1 MISIFEKCNEAM
13 NLPNDLSPY
22 CETDIGGSDIGL
34 YIHIPFC
41 VNRCHFCAFYLVMK
55 EERRIERFLGAIEI
69 ELTLYAAQLNGAE
82 QSVSTVYVGG
92 GTPTAVS
99 SAQLAHVLTKVATQF
114 SLTKDCE
121 VTVEAT
127 PESFTTEYL
136 DTLREA
142 GVTRLSMGI
151 QTFDQQERIRLGLSS
166 TEEEATAGIGLV
178 KQAGF
183 TNFNLDLIY
192 GIPGQTV
199 SSWERTLQEA
209 CKFEPTHL
217 SCYALSLE
225 EGTRFDLAFRRG
237 ELDLIE
243 TDVERQFQAQVTK
256 LLEVAGYD
264 QYEISNWSKQGQ
276 ACRHNRRYWQ
286 GQAYVGVG
294 PSAQS
299 YLSGCRFGNVANL
312 DQYCRQLENGEMPVA
327 EREHLSIVQQEKERV
342 VFGLRL
348 LDGVPINS
356 VERIVDDPAW
366 IASLDSLLEED
377 YLVQT
382 SSRLALTVKGRQF
395 ADTVG
400 RQLL

>member
-1 MISIFEKCNEAM
+1 MNETI
-13 NLPNDLSPY
+13 NVSHNVCPY
-22 CETDIGGSDIGL
+22 GETGVSDSDVGI

-41 VNRCHFCAFYLVMK
+41 VKRCHFCAFYLVMQ
-55 EERRIERFLGAIEI
+55 EERRIERFLGALDI
-69 ELTLYAAQLNGAE
+69 ELAFYAAQLNGAE
-82 QSVSTVYVGG
+82 GRVSTVYVGG
-92 GTPTAVS
+92 GTPTAL
-99 SAQLAHVLTKVATQF
+99 SADQLADVLGKVATRF

-127 PESFTTEYL
+127 PESFSIKYL
-136 DTLREA
+136 DTLRKA

-166 TEEEATAGIGLV
+166 TEEEAIAGIGLV

-183 TNFNLDLIY
+183 TNFNVDLIY

-199 SSWERTLQEA
+199 SSWERSLRQA
-209 CKFEPTHL
+209 CELEPTHL
-217 SCYALSLE
+217 SCYALVLE

-243 TDVERQFQAQVTK
+243 TEVERQFQAQAIK
-256 LLEVAGYD
+256 LLDVAGYA
-264 QYEISNWSKQGQ
+264 QYEISNWVKPGH

-286 GQAYVGVG
+286 GQDYVGLG
-294 PSAQS
+294 PSSQS

-312 DQYCRQLENGEMPVA
+312 DQYCRQLESGAMPVA
-327 EREHLSIVQQEKERV
+327 EREQLSIVQQEKERV

-348 LDGVPINS
+348 LEGVPINS
-356 VERIVDDPAW
+356 VERIMNDPAW
-366 IASLDSLLEED
+366 AASLASLLEED

-382 SSRLALTVKGRQF
+382 STRLALTVKGRQF
-395 ADTVG
+395 ADMVG
-400 RQLL
+400 RQLI

>member
-1 MISIFEKCNEAM
+1 M
-13 NLPNDLSPY
+13 NDAVNLSNDLSPY
-22 CETDIGGSDIGL
+22 CETEICDSDIGL

-41 VNRCHFCAFYLVMK
+41 VKRCHFCAFYLVIQ
-55 EERRIERFLGAIEI
+55 EERRIERFLRALEI
-69 ELTLYAAQLNGAE
+69 ELALYAAQLNGAE
-82 QSVSTVYVGG
+82 QRVSTVYVGG
-92 GTPTAVS
+92 GTPTALS
-99 SAQLAHVLTKVATQF
+99 SAQLARVLTEVAAQF
-114 SLTKDCE
+114 SLAKGCE
-121 VTVEAT
+121 ITVEAT
-127 PESFTTEYL
+127 PESFAPEYL
-136 DTLREA
+136 DTLREV

-183 TNFNLDLIY
+183 VNFNLDLIY
-192 GIPGQTV
+192 GIPGQTL
-199 SSWERTLQEA
+199 SSWERTLRQA
-209 CKFEPTHL
+209 CDLEPTHL
-217 SCYALSLE
+217 SCYVLSLE
-225 EGTRFDLAFRRG
+225 EGTRLDLAYRRG

-243 TDVERQFQAQVTK
+243 TDVEREFQTQATK
-256 LLEVAGYD
+256 LLDVAGYA
-264 QYEISNWSKQGQ
+264 QYEISNWFKLGYE
-276 ACRHNRRYWQ
+276 CRHNRRYWQ
-286 GQAYVGVG
+286 GQDYFGVG

-312 DQYCRQLENGEMPVA
+312 YQYCRQLESGEMPVA

-356 VERIVDDPAW
+356 VEKIVGDPGWA
-366 IASLDSLLEED
+366 ASLASLVEDD

>member
-1 MISIFEKCNEAM
+1 MYEAL
-13 NLPNDLSPY
+13 NLSNDLNPY
-22 CETDIGGSDIGL
+22 CETDSCGSGIGL

-41 VNRCHFCAFYLVMK
+41 VKRCHFCAFYLVMQ
-55 EERRIERFLGAIEI
+55 EERRIERFLGALDI
-69 ELTLYAAQLNGAE
+69 ELAFYGAQLTGAE
-82 QSVSTVYVGG
+82 QRVSTVYVGG
-92 GTPTAVS
+92 GTPTALS
-99 SAQLAHVLTKVATQF
+99 SAQLSDVLAKVATQF

-136 DTLREA
+136 DRLREA

-151 QTFDQQERIRLGLSS
+151 QTFDQQERICLGLSS

-178 KQAGF
+178 KQAGL

-192 GIPGQTV
+192 GIPGQTL
-199 SSWERTLQEA
+199 SSWERTLRQA
-209 CKFEPTHL
+209 CEFEPTHL

-237 ELDLIE
+237 ELDLIG
-243 TDVERQFQAQVTK
+243 TDVESGFQAQACT
-256 LLEVAGYD
+256 LLDVAGYV
-264 QYEISNWSKQGQ
+264 QYEISNWSKPGQ
-276 ACRHNRRYWQ
+276 ACRHNWRYWQ
-286 GQAYVGVG
+286 GQDYLGVG
-294 PSAQS
+294 PSSQS

-312 DQYCRQLENGEMPVA
+312 DQYCRQLENGAIPIAV
-327 EREHLSIVQQEKERV
+327 REHLSIIQQEKERI

-356 VERIVDDPAW
+356 VKRVVDDPAW
-366 IASLDSLLEED
+366 ADSLASLLKED

>member
-1 MISIFEKCNEAM
+1 M
-13 NLPNDLSPY
+13 NLSNDVSPY
-22 CETDIGGSDIGL
+22 CETDACDSDIGL

-41 VNRCHFCAFYLVMK
+41 VKRCHFCAFYLVMQ
-55 EERRIERFLGAIEI
+55 EERRIERFLGALEI
-69 ELTLYAAQLNGAE
+69 ELAFYAAQLNRAG
-82 QSVSTVYVGG
+82 QQVSTVYIGG

-99 SAQLAHVLTKVATQF
+99 SAQLAKVLARVATKF
-114 SLTKDCE
+114 SLTMDCE

-127 PESFTTEYL
+127 PESLTTEYL
-136 DTLREA
+136 DRLREA
-142 GVTRLSMGI
+142 GATRLSMGI
-151 QTFDQQERIRLGLSS
+151 QTFEEQERIRLGLSS
-166 TEEEATAGIGLV
+166 TEEEATVGIGLV

-199 SSWERTLQEA
+199 LSWERTLRHA
-209 CKFEPTHL
+209 CELEPTHL
-217 SCYALSLE
+217 SCYALTLE
-225 EGTRFDLAFRRG
+225 KGTRFESAFRRG

-243 TDVERQFQAQVTK
+243 TEVERQLQAQAIT
-256 LLEVAGYD
+256 LLDVAGYAR
-264 QYEISNWSKQGQ
+264 YEISNWLKPGQ

-286 GQAYVGVG
+286 GQDYIGMG
-294 PSAQS
+294 PSGQS
-299 YLSGCRFGNVANL
+299 YLSGYRFGNVANL
-312 DQYCRQLENGEMPVA
+312 DQYCRQLENGGMPVA
-327 EREHLSIVQQEKERV
+327 VREQLSIVQQEKERV

-348 LDGVPINS
+348 LEGVPINS
-356 VERIVDDPAW
+356 VERIMNDPVW
-366 IASLDSLLEED
+366 EASLASLLEED

>member
-1 MISIFEKCNEAM
+1 MNETI
-13 NLPNDLSPY
+13 NVSHNVCPY
-22 CETDIGGSDIGL
+22 GETGVSDSDVGI

-41 VNRCHFCAFYLVMK
+41 VKRCHFCAFYLVMQ
-55 EERRIERFLGAIEI
+55 EERRIERFLGALDI
-69 ELTLYAAQLNGAE
+69 ELAFYAAQLNGAE
-82 QSVSTVYVGG
+82 GRVSTVYVGG
-92 GTPTAVS
+92 GTPTAL
-99 SAQLAHVLTKVATQF
+99 SADQLADVLGKVATRF

-127 PESFTTEYL
+127 PESFSIKYL
-136 DTLREA
+136 DTLRKA

-166 TEEEATAGIGLV
+166 TEEEAIAGIGLV

-183 TNFNLDLIY
+183 TNFNVDLIY

-199 SSWERTLQEA
+199 SSWERSLRQA
-209 CKFEPTHL
+209 CELEPTHL
-217 SCYALSLE
+217 SCYALVLE

-243 TDVERQFQAQVTK
+243 TEVERQFQAQAIK
-256 LLEVAGYD
+256 LLDVAGYA
-264 QYEISNWSKQGQ
+264 QYEISNWVKPGH

-286 GQAYVGVG
+286 GQDYVGLG
-294 PSAQS
+294 PSSQS

-312 DQYCRQLENGEMPVA
+312 DQYCRQLESGAMPVA
-327 EREHLSIVQQEKERV
+327 EREQLSIVQQEKERV

-348 LDGVPINS
+348 LEGVPINS
-356 VERIVDDPAW
+356 VERMMNDPAW
-366 IASLDSLLEED
+366 AASLASLLEED

-382 SSRLALTVKGRQF
+382 STRLALTVKGRQF
-395 ADTVG
+395 ADMVG
-400 RQLL
+400 RQLI

>member
-1 MISIFEKCNEAM
+1 MNEAL
-13 NLPNDLSPY
+13 NQSNDLNPY
-22 CETDIGGSDIGL
+22 CETDIDDSDIGL
-34 YIHIPFC
+34 YIHVPFC
-41 VNRCHFCAFYLVMK
+41 VKRCHFCAFYLVMQ
-55 EERRIERFLGAIEI
+55 EERRIERFLDALEI
-69 ELTLYAAQLNGAE
+69 ELAFYAAQLNGAE
-82 QSVSTVYVGG
+82 QRVSTVYVGG
-92 GTPTAVS
+92 GTPTALS
-99 SAQLAHVLTKVATQF
+99 SAQLADVLAKVAAQF

-136 DTLREA
+136 DRLREA

-166 TEEEATAGIGLV
+166 TEEEATVGIGLV

-183 TNFNLDLIY
+183 SNFNLDLIY
-192 GIPGQTV
+192 GIPGQTL
-199 SSWERTLQEA
+199 SSWERTLRQA
-209 CKFEPTHL
+209 CECEPTHL

-237 ELDLIE
+237 ELDLIK
-243 TDVERQFQAQVTK
+243 TDVERQFQAQACM
-256 LLEVAGYD
+256 LLDVAGYV
-264 QYEISNWSKQGQ
+264 QYEISNWLKPGQ
-276 ACRHNRRYWQ
+276 ACRHNWRYWQ
-286 GQAYVGVG
+286 GLDYVGVG
-294 PSAQS
+294 PSSQS

-312 DQYCRQLENGEMPVA
+312 DQYCRQLENGAMPIAV
-327 EREHLSIVQQEKERV
+327 REQLSIIQQEKERV
-342 VFGLRL
+342 IFGLRL

-366 IASLDSLLEED
+366 TTSLASLLEED
-377 YLVQT
+377 YLVKT

-400 RQLL
+400 RQLI